1 MGRQRLSGAINL
13 IMTGIICGIFGAL
26 GTYAI
31 YDIIPSDYFTQ
42 YQRYIIGA
50 FVSCCVVS
58 IIVLGTSRQMCGVK
72 VQSND

>member
-1 MGRQRLSGAINL
+1 MGKQRLSGAINL

-58 IIVLGTSRQMCGVK
+58 IIVLRTSMQMHSEK
-72 VQSND
+72 VQSNG

>member
-1 MGRQRLSGAINL
+1 MERQRIGSAINL
-13 IMTGIICGIFGAL
+13 IVIGIICGGFGSL

-31 YDIIPSDYFTQ
+31 YDIIPSDHFTQ

-58 IIVLGTSRQMCGVK
+58 IIVLRTSMQMYGEK

>member
-1 MGRQRLSGAINL
+1 MERQRLSGTINL

-31 YDIIPSDYFTQ
+31 YDIIPSDHFTQ
-42 YQRYIIGA
+42 HQRYIIGA

-58 IIVLGTSRQMCGVK
+58 MIVLGTSMQLYGVK
-72 VQSND
+72 VQLND

>member
-31 YDIIPSDYFTQ
+31 YDIIPSDYFRQ
-42 YQRYIIGA
+42 YQRYVIGA

-58 IIVLGTSRQMCGVK
+58 IIVLRTSMQMHSEK
-72 VQSND
+72 VQSNG